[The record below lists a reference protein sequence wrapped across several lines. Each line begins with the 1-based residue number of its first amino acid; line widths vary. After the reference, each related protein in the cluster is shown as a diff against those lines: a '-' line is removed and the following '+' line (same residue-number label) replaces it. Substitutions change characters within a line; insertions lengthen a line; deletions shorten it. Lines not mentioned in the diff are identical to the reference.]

1 MLVFF
6 FFWLIIPYWDIIVI
20 IQKKECDDLQVR
32 VCPAGISW
40 FFNNRMRLLSH
51 NPKNIM
57 GDYVKRGYIAA
68 DIGCGPGFFS
78 LALAEMVG
86 EEGRVIAVDIQKEM
100 LDQVAAGAERLKL
113 RPRIIL
119 HQCKEDSLG
128 IDQKAD
134 FILAFWMVHEVP
146 NVKKFFEEIVTILKP
161 AGLLLLVEPRFHVSA
176 STFQEEIK
184 QACAAGLK
192 PCKEVKVNL
201 SRGMLFSFDRN
212 RGRH

>member
-1 MLVFF
+1 
-6 FFWLIIPYWDIIVI
+6 
-20 IQKKECDDLQVR
+20 
-32 VCPAGISW
+32 
-40 FFNNRMRLLSH
+40 MRLLSH

-57 GDYVKRGYIAA
+57 GDYIKQGYTVA

-100 LDQVAAGAERLKL
+100 LDKVAAEAERQKL

-134 FILAFWMVHEVP
+134 FILAFWMVHEVS
-146 NVKKFFEEIVTILKP
+146 NVKRFFDEIVTILKP
-161 AGLLLLVEPRFHVSA
+161 EGLLLLVEPRFHVSA
-176 STFQEEIK
+176 STFRKEIS
-184 QACAAGLK
+184 QACAAGLR
-192 PCKEVKVNL
+192 PYKEVKVNL
-201 SRGMLFSFDRN
+201 SRGMLLSF
-212 RGRH
+212 

>member
-1 MLVFF
+1 MQ
-6 FFWLIIPYWDIIVI
+6 I
-20 IQKKECDDLQVR
+20 R

-40 FFNNRMRLLSH
+40 IFYNRMRLLSH

-57 GDYVKRGYIAA
+57 GDYVKQGYTAA

-100 LDQVAAGAERLKL
+100 LDKVAAEAERQKL
-113 RPRIIL
+113 SPRIIL

-134 FILAFWMVHEVP
+134 FVLAFWMVHEVP
-146 NVKKFFEEIVTILKP
+146 NVKRFFDEIVTILKP
-161 AGLLLLVEPRFHVSA
+161 EGLLPLVEPRFHVSA
-176 STFQEEIK
+176 STFREEIS

-192 PCKEVKVNL
+192 PYKEVNVNL
-201 SRGMLFSFDRN
+201 SRAILLSF
-212 RGRH
+212 